1 MKTFL
6 RLLQFSKPYH
16 HYLPEYCIYIFFYIV
31 FGLLNFA
38 LIIPLLDVLFQ
49 TQPQQAAA
57 VMPHFSFSAT
67 YFKELFY
74 YKLNYYVA
82 TTSKLNVLVYVCV
95 VLLLFV
101 FLKNLFGFL
110 SQKVLTRMRVN
121 LVRKIRQQ
129 LFEKYSTQSLQ
140 FFNAQ
145 KKGNLLSIISN
156 DVGEI
161 EVTVVSAIQTLFRD
175 PLVVIATFIFLF
187 YLSPQLTF
195 FTVVFFPVSGLIISA
210 ISKRL
215 RSRSQYSQNLF
226 GVILN
231 MAEEAISGIR
241 IIKAFGAE
249 RFIAKKFA
257 AENNNLAKTTKSI
270 TNHRELASPL
280 SEFLGVT
287 VIVVI
292 IIYGGYLILEG
303 RSNMTASAFIAYI
316 GFYYQIINPVKNI
329 SVAITSLQRGLVA
342 GERVLT
348 VLDAPQQIT
357 QRPQALPV
365 PAFNEAITFNNVSFS
380 YQQDAVLQD
389 INLTVPKG
397 KMIALVG
404 ESGAGKSTLADL
416 VPRFYDVTDGAI
428 LLDGNDLR
436 DLNIHNLRQLIAI
449 VSQEAILFND
459 SVINNIT
466 FGSENTSRDAAIAA
480 AKAANAHQFISELEN
495 GYDTLIGDRGMRLS
509 GGQRQRL
516 TIARAIYKNA
526 PILIMD
532 EATSAL
538 DTESERL
545 VQDAIN
551 KMMQNRTSIVI
562 AHRLST
568 IRHADEIIVLQK
580 GRIVERGTHH
590 QLLAQKGYYNKLVHM
605 QGGPLIPSSAGATPE
620 QGTATG
626 EP

>member
-1 MKTFL
+1 MKIFF
-6 RLLQFSKPYH
+6 RLLQFSKPYR
-16 HYLPEYCIYIFFYIV
+16 HYIPEYCIYILFYII

-38 LIIPLLDVLFQ
+38 LIIPLLDVLFETRKQ
-49 TQPQQAAA
+49 VVVTSLP
-57 VMPHFSFSAT
+57 PFHLSAE
-67 YFKELFY
+67 YFKAAFY
-74 YKLNYYVA
+74 YNLNYYIQ
-82 TTSKLNVLVYVCV
+82 TTSKISVLAYVCAIMLV
-95 VLLLFV
+95 FV

-121 LVRKIRQQ
+121 LVKRIRED
-129 LFEKYSTQSLQ
+129 LFHRYSTQSLQ
-140 FFNAQ
+140 FFHTQ

-161 EVTVVSAIQTLFRD
+161 ETTVVSAIQTLFRD
-175 PLVVIATFIFLF
+175 PLVVIATFAFLF

-195 FTVVFFPVSGLIISA
+195 FTLVFFPVSGLIITS

-215 RSRSQYSQNLF
+215 RKKSHLGQSLF
-226 GVILN
+226 GTILN
-231 MAEEAISGIR
+231 LSEETISGIR
-241 IIKAFGAE
+241 IIKGFN
-249 RFIAKKFA
+249 
-257 AENNNLAKTTKSI
+257 AENFINRKFLTESNKLARTTKSI
-270 TNHRELASPL
+270 TNQRELASPL

-303 RSNMTASAFIAYI
+303 KSNMTASAFIAYI

-329 SVAITSLQRGLVA
+329 SVAITNLQRGLVA

-348 VLDAPQQIT
+348 ILDEPQKIKEKEN
-357 QRPQALPV
+357 AVPV
-365 PAFNEAITFNNVSFS
+365 HTFNQAIHLKDVGFS
-380 YQQDAVLQD
+380 YMQENVLHHID
-389 INLTVPKG
+389 LSIPKG

-416 VPRFYDVTDGAI
+416 IPRFYDVTEGSI
-428 LLDGNDLR
+428 LLDDTDLR
-436 DLNIHNLRQLIAI
+436 DLKVHDLRSLMAI

-459 SVINNIT
+459 SVLNNIT
-466 FGSENTSRDAAIAA
+466 FGNTVSDRELAIAA
-480 AKAANAHQFISELEN
+480 AKAANAHNFIAELED
-495 GYDTLIGDRGMRLS
+495 GYDTMIGDRGMRLS

-551 KMMQNRTSIVI
+551 KMMENRTSIVI

-580 GRIVERGTHH
+580 GVIVERGTHE
-590 QLLAQKGYYNKLVHM
+590 QLLEKRGYYHKLVQM
-605 QGGPLIPSSAGATPE
+605 QE
-620 QGTATG
+620 VK
-626 EP
+626 

>member
-1 MKTFL
+1 MKIFL
-6 RLLQFSKPYH
+6 RLLQFSKPYR
-16 HYLPEYCIYIFFYIV
+16 HYIPEYCIYIFLYII

-38 LIIPLLDVLFQ
+38 LIIPLLDVLFETSKQ
-49 TQPQQAAA
+49 VVVTSLP
-57 VMPHFSFSAT
+57 PFHLSAD
-67 YFKELFY
+67 YFKAAFY
-74 YKLNYYVA
+74 YNLNYYIQS
-82 TTSKLNVLVYVCV
+82 TSKINVLAYVCAV
-95 VLLLFV
+95 MLLFV

-121 LVRKIRQQ
+121 LVKRIRED
-129 LFEKYSTQSLQ
+129 LFYRYSTQSLQ
-140 FFNAQ
+140 FFHTQ

-161 EVTVVSAIQTLFRD
+161 ETTVVSAIQTLFRD
-175 PLVVIATFIFLF
+175 PLVVIATFAFLF

-195 FTVVFFPVSGLIISA
+195 FTLVFFPVSGLIISS

-215 RSRSQYSQNLF
+215 RKKSHLGQSLF
-226 GVILN
+226 GTILN
-231 MAEEAISGIR
+231 LSEETITGIR
-241 IIKAFGAE
+241 IIKGFNAE
-249 RFIAKKFA
+249 SFINRKFMT
-257 AENNNLAKTTKSI
+257 ESNKLARTTKSI
-270 TNHRELASPL
+270 TNQRELASPL

-303 RSNMTASAFIAYI
+303 KSAMTASAFIAYI

-329 SVAITSLQRGLVA
+329 SVAITNLQRGLVA
-342 GERVLT
+342 GERVLNI
-348 VLDAPQQIT
+348 LDEPQKIIEKEN
-357 QRPQALPV
+357 ALPV
-365 PAFNEAITFNNVSFS
+365 QTFNQAIHLKNVGFS
-380 YQQDAVLQD
+380 YMQENVLHNID
-389 INLTVPKG
+389 LIIPKG

-416 VPRFYDVTDGAI
+416 IPRFYDVTEGSI
-428 LLDGNDLR
+428 LLDETDIRDLKVHDLR
-436 DLNIHNLRQLIAI
+436 AMMAI

-466 FGSENTSRDAAIAA
+466 FGNAIADRDLAISA
-480 AKAANAHQFISELEN
+480 AKAANAHNFIAELED
-495 GYDTLIGDRGMRLS
+495 GYDTVIGDRGLRLS

-551 KMMQNRTSIVI
+551 KMMENRTSIVI

-580 GRIVERGTHH
+580 GLIVERGTHE
-590 QLLAQKGYYNKLVHM
+590 QLLDKKGYYNKLVQM
-605 QGGPLIPSSAGATPE
+605 QE
-620 QGTATG
+620 VK
-626 EP
+626 

>member
-1 MKTFL
+1 MKIFL
-6 RLLQFSKPYH
+6 RLLQFSKPYR
-16 HYLPEYCIYIFFYIV
+16 HYIPEYCIYIFFYII

-38 LIIPLLDVLFQ
+38 LIIPLLDVLFE
-49 TQPQQAAA
+49 TKKQQ
-57 VMPHFSFSAT
+57 VVTSLPPFSFSADYLKT
-67 YFKELFY
+67 AFY
-74 YKLNYYVA
+74 YQLNYYIQ
-82 TTSKLNVLVYVCV
+82 TTSKINVLAYVCA

-110 SQKVLTRMRVN
+110 SQKVLTRMRVT
-121 LVRKIRQQ
+121 LVRRVREQ
-129 LFEKYSTQSLQ
+129 LFYQYSTQSLQ
-140 FFNAQ
+140 FFHAQ

-161 EVTVVSAIQTLFRD
+161 ESTVVSAIQTLFRD
-175 PLVVIATFIFLF
+175 PLVVIATFVFLF

-195 FTVVFFPVSGLIISA
+195 FTLVFFPLSGFLISG

-215 RSRSQYSQNLF
+215 RKKAHLSQSLF
-226 GVILN
+226 GTILN
-231 MAEEAISGIR
+231 LAEETISGIR
-241 IIKAFGAE
+241 IIKGFNAE
-249 RFIAKKFA
+249 GFINKKFSV
-257 AENNNLAKTTKSI
+257 ESQKLAKATKYI
-270 TNHRELASPL
+270 TNQRELSSPL
-280 SEFLGVT
+280 SEFLGVS
-287 VIVVI
+287 VIVTI

-303 RSNMTASAFIAYI
+303 RSNMTASSFIAYI

-329 SVAITSLQRGLVA
+329 SNAITNLQRGLVA
-342 GERVLT
+342 GERVLNI
-348 VLDAPQQIT
+348 LDEPQKILEKPNAISVSDFT
-357 QRPQALPV
+357 QSISIQ
-365 PAFNEAITFNNVSFS
+365 NVGFS
-380 YQQDAVLQD
+380 YMHDNVLND
-389 INLTVPKG
+389 INLDIPKG

-416 VPRFYDVTDGAI
+416 IPRFYDVTGGSI
-428 LLDGNDLR
+428 LLDNMDIRDFKIQDLR
-436 DLNIHNLRQLIAI
+436 SLMAI

-459 SVINNIT
+459 TVLNNIT
-466 FGSENTSRDAAIAA
+466 FGNAKVDRQAAIEA
-480 AKAANAHQFISELEN
+480 AKAANAHQFITELEES
-495 GYDTLIGDRGMRLS
+495 YDTYIGDRGMRLS

-551 KMMQNRTSIVI
+551 RMMQNRTSIVI

-580 GRIVERGTHH
+580 GEIAERGTHEE
-590 QLLAQKGYYNKLVHM
+590 LLDKQGYYYRLVQM
-605 QGGPLIPSSAGATPE
+605 QE
-620 QGTATG
+620 VK
-626 EP
+626 

>member
-6 RLLQFSKPYH
+6 RLLQFSKPYR
-16 HYLPEYCIYIFFYIV
+16 HYIPEYCIYIFFYIV

-38 LIIPLLDVLFQ
+38 LIIPLLDVLFD
-49 TQPQQAAA
+49 TQKQQ
-57 VMPHFSFSAT
+57 VVTTLPSFSLSAD
-67 YFKELFY
+67 YFKALFY
-74 YKLNYYVA
+74 YKLDYYIQ
-82 TTSKLNVLVYVCV
+82 TTSKVNVLVYVCA

-121 LVRKIRQQ
+121 LVKRIREQ
-129 LFEKYSTQSLQ
+129 LFLQYSTQSLQ
-140 FFNAQ
+140 FFHSQ

-161 EVTVVSAIQTLFRD
+161 ETTVVSAIQTLFRD
-175 PLVVIATFIFLF
+175 PLVVIATFVFLF

-195 FTVVFFPVSGLIISA
+195 FTLVFFPVSGFIISA

-215 RSRSQYSQNLF
+215 RKKSHYGQSLF
-226 GVILN
+226 GIILN
-231 MAEEAISGIR
+231 LAEETISGIR
-241 IIKAFGAE
+241 IIKAFNAE
-249 RFIAKKFA
+249 SFINKKFA
-257 AENNNLAKTTKSI
+257 VENQNLAKTTKSI
-270 TNHRELASPL
+270 TNQRELSSPL

-292 IIYGGYLILEG
+292 IVYGGYLILAG
-303 RSNMTASAFIAYI
+303 QSTMTASAFIAYI
-316 GFYYQIINPVKNI
+316 GFYFQVINPVKNI
-329 SVAITSLQRGLVA
+329 SVAITNLQRGLVA
-342 GERVLT
+342 GERVLNI
-348 VLDAPQQIT
+348 LDEPQRISEKANAKPVHAFT
-357 QRPQALPV
+357 QSVSL
-365 PAFNEAITFNNVSFS
+365 ENVGFS
-380 YQQDAVLQD
+380 YKHENVLHH
-389 INLTVPKG
+389 INLTIPKG

-416 VPRFYDVTDGAI
+416 IPRFYDVTEGRI
-428 LLDGNDLR
+428 LLDGTDLR
-436 DLNIHNLRQLIAI
+436 DFKIHDLRSLMAM

-459 SVINNIT
+459 TVLNNIT
-466 FGSENTSRDAAIAA
+466 FGNTTVNREAAIEA
-480 AKAANAHQFISELEN
+480 AKAANAHLFISELEN
-495 GYDTLIGDRGMRLS
+495 GYDTLIGDRGMLLS

-551 KMMQNRTSIVI
+551 KMMENRTSIVI

-580 GRIVERGTHH
+580 GEIVERGTHEE
-590 QLLAQKGYYNKLVHM
+590 LLQMQGYYFRLVQM
-605 QGGPLIPSSAGATPE
+605 QE
-620 QGTATG
+620 VK
-626 EP
+626 

>member
-1 MKTFL
+1 MKIFF
-6 RLLQFSKPYH
+6 RLLQFSKPYR
-16 HYLPEYCIYIFFYIV
+16 HYIPEYCIYIFFYII

-38 LIIPLLDVLFQ
+38 LIIPLLDVLFE
-49 TQPQQAAA
+49 TKKQAL
-57 VMPHFSFSAT
+57 VTSLPPFHLSAE
-67 YFKELFY
+67 YFKAAFY
-74 YKLNYYVA
+74 YNLNYYIQ
-82 TTSKLNVLVYVCV
+82 TTSKISVLAYVCAV
-95 VLLLFV
+95 MLLFV

-121 LVRKIRQQ
+121 LVKRIRED
-129 LFEKYSTQSLQ
+129 LFYRYSTQSLQ
-140 FFNAQ
+140 FFHTQ

-161 EVTVVSAIQTLFRD
+161 ETTVVSAIQTLFRD
-175 PLVVIATFIFLF
+175 PLVVIATFAFLF

-195 FTVVFFPVSGLIISA
+195 FTLVFFPVSGLIISS

-215 RSRSQYSQNLF
+215 RKKSHLGQSLF
-226 GVILN
+226 GTILN
-231 MAEEAISGIR
+231 LSEETISGIR
-241 IIKAFGAE
+241 IIKGFNAE
-249 RFIAKKFA
+249 DFINRKFLT
-257 AENNNLAKTTKSI
+257 ESNKLARTTKSI
-270 TNHRELASPL
+270 TNQRELASPL

-303 RSNMTASAFIAYI
+303 RSNMTASSFIAYI

-329 SVAITSLQRGLVA
+329 SVAITNLQRGLVA
-342 GERVLT
+342 GERVLNI
-348 VLDAPQQIT
+348 LDEPQKIKEKEN
-357 QRPQALPV
+357 ALPIH
-365 PAFNEAITFNNVSFS
+365 AFNHSIHLKNIGFS
-380 YQQDAVLQD
+380 YMHENVLHNID
-389 INLTVPKG
+389 LTIAKG

-416 VPRFYDVTDGAI
+416 VPRFYDVTEGTI
-428 LLDGNDLR
+428 LLDDTDIRDLKVHDLR
-436 DLNIHNLRQLIAI
+436 SLMAI

-459 SVINNIT
+459 SVLNNIT
-466 FGSENTSRDAAIAA
+466 FGNTIIDREKAIAA
-480 AKAANAHQFISELEN
+480 AKAANAHNFIAELEE
-495 GYDTLIGDRGMRLS
+495 GYDTMIGDRGMRLS

-551 KMMQNRTSIVI
+551 KMMENRTSIVI

-580 GRIVERGTHH
+580 GVIVERGTHE
-590 QLLAQKGYYNKLVHM
+590 QLLEKKGYYNKLVQM
-605 QGGPLIPSSAGATPE
+605 QE
-620 QGTATG
+620 VK
-626 EP
+626 

>member
-1 MKTFL
+1 MKIFF
-6 RLLQFSKPYH
+6 RLLQFSKPYR
-16 HYLPEYCIYIFFYIV
+16 HYIPEYCIYIFFYII

-38 LIIPLLDVLFQ
+38 LIIPLLDVLFE
-49 TQPQQAAA
+49 TKKQAL
-57 VMPHFSFSAT
+57 VTSLPPFHLSAE
-67 YFKELFY
+67 YFKAAFY
-74 YKLNYYVA
+74 YNLNYYIQ
-82 TTSKLNVLVYVCV
+82 TTSKISVLAYVCAV
-95 VLLLFV
+95 MLLFV

-121 LVRKIRQQ
+121 LVKRIRED
-129 LFEKYSTQSLQ
+129 LFYKYSTQSLQ
-140 FFNAQ
+140 FFHTQ

-161 EVTVVSAIQTLFRD
+161 ETTVVSAIQTLFRD
-175 PLVVIATFIFLF
+175 PLVVIATFAFLF

-195 FTVVFFPVSGLIISA
+195 FTLVFFPVSGLIISS

-215 RSRSQYSQNLF
+215 RKKSHLGQSLF
-226 GVILN
+226 GTILN
-231 MAEEAISGIR
+231 LSEETISGIR
-241 IIKAFGAE
+241 IIKGFNAE
-249 RFIAKKFA
+249 DFINRKFLT
-257 AENNNLAKTTKSI
+257 ESDKLARTTKSI
-270 TNHRELASPL
+270 TNQRELASPL

-303 RSNMTASAFIAYI
+303 RSNMTASSFIAYI

-329 SVAITSLQRGLVA
+329 SVAITNLQRGLVA
-342 GERVLT
+342 GERVLNI
-348 VLDAPQQIT
+348 LDEPQRIKEKEN
-357 QRPQALPV
+357 ALPV
-365 PAFNEAITFNNVSFS
+365 HAFNHSIHLKNIGFS
-380 YQQDAVLQD
+380 YMHENVLHNID
-389 INLTVPKG
+389 LTIAKG

-416 VPRFYDVTDGAI
+416 VPRFYDVTEGTI
-428 LLDGNDLR
+428 LLDDTDIRDLKVHDLR
-436 DLNIHNLRQLIAI
+436 SLMAI

-459 SVINNIT
+459 SVLNNIT
-466 FGSENTSRDAAIAA
+466 FGNTIIDREKAIAA
-480 AKAANAHQFISELEN
+480 AKAANAHNFIAELEE
-495 GYDTLIGDRGMRLS
+495 GYDTMIGDRGMRLS

-551 KMMQNRTSIVI
+551 KMMENRTSIVI

-580 GRIVERGTHH
+580 GVIVERGTHE
-590 QLLAQKGYYNKLVHM
+590 QLLDKKGYYYKLVQM
-605 QGGPLIPSSAGATPE
+605 QE
-620 QGTATG
+620 VK
-626 EP
+626 

>member
-1 MKTFL
+1 MKIFF
-6 RLLQFSKPYH
+6 RLLQFSKPYR
-16 HYLPEYCIYIFFYIV
+16 HYIPEYCIYIFFYII

-38 LIIPLLDVLFQ
+38 LIIPLLDVLFE
-49 TQPQQAAA
+49 TKKQAL
-57 VMPHFSFSAT
+57 VTSLPPFHLSAE
-67 YFKELFY
+67 YFKAAFY
-74 YKLNYYVA
+74 YNLNYYIQ
-82 TTSKLNVLVYVCV
+82 TTSKISVLAYVCAV
-95 VLLLFV
+95 MLLFV

-121 LVRKIRQQ
+121 LVKRIRED
-129 LFEKYSTQSLQ
+129 LFYRYSTQSLQ
-140 FFNAQ
+140 FFHTQ

-161 EVTVVSAIQTLFRD
+161 ETTVVSAIQTLFRD
-175 PLVVIATFIFLF
+175 PLVVIATFAFLF

-195 FTVVFFPVSGLIISA
+195 FTLVFFPVSGLIISS

-215 RSRSQYSQNLF
+215 RKKSHLGQSLF
-226 GVILN
+226 GTILN
-231 MAEEAISGIR
+231 LSEETISGIR
-241 IIKAFGAE
+241 IIKGFNAE
-249 RFIAKKFA
+249 DFINRKFLT
-257 AENNNLAKTTKSI
+257 ESDKLARTTKSI
-270 TNHRELASPL
+270 TNQRELASPL

-303 RSNMTASAFIAYI
+303 RSNMTASSFIAYI

-329 SVAITSLQRGLVA
+329 SVAITNLQRGLVA
-342 GERVLT
+342 GERVLNI
-348 VLDAPQQIT
+348 LDEPQRIKEKEN
-357 QRPQALPV
+357 ALPV
-365 PAFNEAITFNNVSFS
+365 HAFNHSIHLKNIGFS
-380 YQQDAVLQD
+380 YMHENVLHNID
-389 INLTVPKG
+389 LTIAKG

-416 VPRFYDVTDGAI
+416 VPRFYDVTEGTI
-428 LLDGNDLR
+428 LLDDTDIRDLKVHDLR
-436 DLNIHNLRQLIAI
+436 SLMAI

-459 SVINNIT
+459 SVLNNIT
-466 FGSENTSRDAAIAA
+466 FGNTIIDREKAIAA
-480 AKAANAHQFISELEN
+480 AKAANAHNFIAELEE
-495 GYDTLIGDRGMRLS
+495 GYDTMIGDRGMRLS

-551 KMMQNRTSIVI
+551 KMMENRTSIVI

-580 GRIVERGTHH
+580 GVIVERGTHE
-590 QLLAQKGYYNKLVHM
+590 QLLDKKGYYYKLVQM
-605 QGGPLIPSSAGATPE
+605 QE
-620 QGTATG
+620 VK
-626 EP
+626 

>member
-1 MKTFL
+1 MKIFL
-6 RLLQFSKPYH
+6 RLLQFSKPYR
-16 HYLPEYCIYIFFYIV
+16 HYIPEYCIYILFYIL

-38 LIIPLLDVLFQ
+38 LIIPLLDVLFE
-49 TQPQQAAA
+49 TQKQDLVTTLP
-57 VMPHFSFSAT
+57 PFSFSAD
-67 YFKELFY
+67 YFKAAFY
-74 YKLNYYVA
+74 YNLNYYIQ
-82 TTSKLNVLVYVCV
+82 TTSKINVLAYVCA

-110 SQKVLTRMRVN
+110 SQKVLTRMRVT
-121 LVRKIRQQ
+121 LVKSIREQ
-129 LFEKYSTQSLQ
+129 LFHQYSTQSLQ
-140 FFNAQ
+140 FFHSQ

-161 EVTVVSAIQTLFRD
+161 ETTVVSAIQTLFRD
-175 PLVVIATFIFLF
+175 PLVVIATFAFLF

-195 FTVVFFPVSGLIISA
+195 FTLVFFPISGFIISG

-215 RSRSQYSQNLF
+215 RKKAHYGQSLF
-226 GVILN
+226 GTILN
-231 MAEEAISGIR
+231 LAEETISGIR
-241 IIKAFGAE
+241 IIKAFN
-249 RFIAKKFA
+249 
-257 AENNNLAKTTKSI
+257 AENFINRKFSVENQNLAKTTKSI
-270 TNHRELASPL
+270 TNQRELASPL

-329 SVAITSLQRGLVA
+329 SVAITNLQRGLVA
-342 GERVLT
+342 GERVLKI
-348 VLDAPQQIT
+348 LDEPQKISEKKE
-357 QRPQALPV
+357 AVPV
-365 PAFNEAITFNNVSFS
+365 HGFRESISLKNVGFS
-380 YQQDAVLQD
+380 YANENVLHH

-416 VPRFYDVTDGAI
+416 IPRFYDVTEGAI
-428 LLDGNDLR
+428 LLDNTDLR
-436 DLNIHNLRQLIAI
+436 EYKIHDLRSLMAI

-459 SVINNIT
+459 TVLNNIT
-466 FGSENTSRDAAIAA
+466 FGNTHVNREAAIAA
-480 AKAANAHQFISELEN
+480 AKAANAHQFISELEQ
-495 GYDTLIGDRGMRLS
+495 GYDTSIGDRGMRLS

-551 KMMQNRTSIVI
+551 KMMENRTSIVI

-580 GRIVERGTHH
+580 GEIVERGTHEE
-590 QLLAQKGYYNKLVHM
+590 LLKKQGYYFRLVQM
-605 QGGPLIPSSAGATPE
+605 QE
-620 QGTATG
+620 VK
-626 EP
+626 

>member
-1 MKTFL
+1 MKIFL
-6 RLLQFSKPYH
+6 RLLQFSKPYR
-16 HYLPEYCIYIFFYIV
+16 HYIPEYCIYIFLYII

-38 LIIPLLDVLFQ
+38 LIIPLLDVLFETSKQ
-49 TQPQQAAA
+49 VVVTSLP
-57 VMPHFSFSAT
+57 PFHLSAD
-67 YFKELFY
+67 YFKAAFY
-74 YKLNYYVA
+74 YNLNYYIQS
-82 TTSKLNVLVYVCV
+82 TSKINVLAYVCAV
-95 VLLLFV
+95 MLLFV

-121 LVRKIRQQ
+121 LVKRIRED
-129 LFEKYSTQSLQ
+129 LFYRYSTQSLQ
-140 FFNAQ
+140 FFHTQ

-161 EVTVVSAIQTLFRD
+161 ETTVVSAIQTLFRD
-175 PLVVIATFIFLF
+175 PLVVIATFAFLF

-195 FTVVFFPVSGLIISA
+195 FTLVFFPVSGLIISS

-215 RSRSQYSQNLF
+215 RKKSHLGQSLF
-226 GVILN
+226 GTILN
-231 MAEEAISGIR
+231 LSEETITGIR
-241 IIKAFGAE
+241 IIKGFNAE
-249 RFIAKKFA
+249 SFINRKFMT
-257 AENNNLAKTTKSI
+257 ESNKLARTTKSI
-270 TNHRELASPL
+270 TNQRELASPL

-303 RSNMTASAFIAYI
+303 KSAMTASAFIAYI

-329 SVAITSLQRGLVA
+329 SVAITNLQRGLVA
-342 GERVLT
+342 GERVLNI
-348 VLDAPQQIT
+348 LDEPQKIIEKEN
-357 QRPQALPV
+357 ALPV
-365 PAFNEAITFNNVSFS
+365 HAFNQAIHLKNVGFS
-380 YQQDAVLQD
+380 YMQENVLHNID
-389 INLTVPKG
+389 LIIPKG

-416 VPRFYDVTDGAI
+416 IPRFYDVTEGSI
-428 LLDGNDLR
+428 LLDETDIRDLKVHDLR
-436 DLNIHNLRQLIAI
+436 AMMAI

-466 FGSENTSRDAAIAA
+466 FGNAVADRDLAISA
-480 AKAANAHQFISELEN
+480 AKAANAHNFIAELED
-495 GYDTLIGDRGMRLS
+495 GYDTVIGDRGLRLS

-551 KMMQNRTSIVI
+551 KMMENRTSIVI

-580 GRIVERGTHH
+580 GVIVERGTHE
-590 QLLAQKGYYNKLVHM
+590 QLLDKKGYYNKLVQM
-605 QGGPLIPSSAGATPE
+605 QE
-620 QGTATG
+620 VK
-626 EP
+626 

>member
-1 MKTFL
+1 MKIFL
-6 RLLQFSKPYH
+6 RLLQFSKPYR
-16 HYLPEYCIYIFFYIV
+16 HYIPEYCIYIFLYII

-38 LIIPLLDVLFQ
+38 LIIPLLDVLFETSKQ
-49 TQPQQAAA
+49 VVVTSLP
-57 VMPHFSFSAT
+57 PFHLSAD
-67 YFKELFY
+67 YFKAAFY
-74 YKLNYYVA
+74 YNLNYYIQS
-82 TTSKLNVLVYVCV
+82 TSKINVLAYVCAV
-95 VLLLFV
+95 MLLFV

-121 LVRKIRQQ
+121 LVKRIRED
-129 LFEKYSTQSLQ
+129 LFYRYSTQSLQ
-140 FFNAQ
+140 FFHTQ

-161 EVTVVSAIQTLFRD
+161 ETTVVSAIQTLFRD
-175 PLVVIATFIFLF
+175 PLVVIATFAFLF

-195 FTVVFFPVSGLIISA
+195 FTLVFFPVSGLIISS

-215 RSRSQYSQNLF
+215 RKKSHLGQSLF
-226 GVILN
+226 GTILN
-231 MAEEAISGIR
+231 LSEETITGIR
-241 IIKAFGAE
+241 IIKGFNAE
-249 RFIAKKFA
+249 SFINRKFMT
-257 AENNNLAKTTKSI
+257 ESNKLARTTKSI
-270 TNHRELASPL
+270 TNQRELASPL

-303 RSNMTASAFIAYI
+303 KSAMTASAFIAYI

-329 SVAITSLQRGLVA
+329 SVAITNLQRGLVA
-342 GERVLT
+342 GERVLNI
-348 VLDAPQQIT
+348 LDEPQKIIEKEN
-357 QRPQALPV
+357 ALPV
-365 PAFNEAITFNNVSFS
+365 HAFNQAIHLKNVGFS
-380 YQQDAVLQD
+380 YMQENVLHNID
-389 INLTVPKG
+389 LIIPKG

-416 VPRFYDVTDGAI
+416 IPRSYDVTEGSI
-428 LLDGNDLR
+428 LLDETDIRDLKVHDLR
-436 DLNIHNLRQLIAI
+436 ALMAI

-466 FGSENTSRDAAIAA
+466 FGNAVADRDLAISA
-480 AKAANAHQFISELEN
+480 AKAANAHNFIAELED
-495 GYDTLIGDRGMRLS
+495 GYDTVIGDRGLRLS

-551 KMMQNRTSIVI
+551 KMMENRTSIVI

-580 GRIVERGTHH
+580 GVIVERGTHE
-590 QLLAQKGYYNKLVHM
+590 QLLDKKGYYNKLVQM
-605 QGGPLIPSSAGATPE
+605 QE
-620 QGTATG
+620 VK
-626 EP
+626 

>member
-1 MKTFL
+1 MKIFF
-6 RLLQFSKPYH
+6 RLLQFSKPYR
-16 HYLPEYCIYIFFYIV
+16 HYIPEYCIYIFFYII

-38 LIIPLLDVLFQ
+38 LIIPLLDVLFE
-49 TQPQQAAA
+49 TKKQAL
-57 VMPHFSFSAT
+57 VTSLPPFHLSAD
-67 YFKELFY
+67 YFKAAFY
-74 YKLNYYVA
+74 YNLNYYIQ
-82 TTSKLNVLVYVCV
+82 TTSKISVLAYVCAV
-95 VLLLFV
+95 MLLFV

-121 LVRKIRQQ
+121 LVKRIRED
-129 LFEKYSTQSLQ
+129 LFHRYSTQSLQ
-140 FFNAQ
+140 FFHTQ

-161 EVTVVSAIQTLFRD
+161 ETTVVSAIQTLFRD
-175 PLVVIATFIFLF
+175 PLVVIATFAFLF

-195 FTVVFFPVSGLIISA
+195 FTLVFFPLSGLIISS

-215 RSRSQYSQNLF
+215 RKKSHLGQSLF
-226 GVILN
+226 GTILN
-231 MAEEAISGIR
+231 LSEETISGIR
-241 IIKAFGAE
+241 IIKGFNAE
-249 RFIAKKFA
+249 DFINRKFLT
-257 AENNNLAKTTKSI
+257 ESNKLARTTKSI
-270 TNHRELASPL
+270 TNQRELASPL

-303 RSNMTASAFIAYI
+303 RSNMTASSFIAYI

-329 SVAITSLQRGLVA
+329 SVAITNLQRGLVA
-342 GERVLT
+342 GERVLNI
-348 VLDAPQQIT
+348 LDEPQKIQEKEN
-357 QRPQALPV
+357 ALPV
-365 PAFNEAITFNNVSFS
+365 HAFNNSIHLKNIGFS
-380 YQQDAVLQD
+380 YMQENVLHNID
-389 INLTVPKG
+389 LTIPKG

-416 VPRFYDVTDGAI
+416 VPRFYDVTEGSI
-428 LLDGNDLR
+428 LIDNIDLR
-436 DLNIHNLRQLIAI
+436 DLKVHDLRSLMAI

-459 SVINNIT
+459 SVLNNIT
-466 FGSENTSRDAAIAA
+466 FGNTIIDREKAIAA
-480 AKAANAHQFISELEN
+480 SKAANAHNFIAELEE
-495 GYDTLIGDRGMRLS
+495 GYDTMIGDRGMRLS

-551 KMMQNRTSIVI
+551 KMMENRTSIVI

-580 GRIVERGTHH
+580 GVIVERGTHE
-590 QLLAQKGYYNKLVHM
+590 QLLEKRGYYYKLVQM
-605 QGGPLIPSSAGATPE
+605 QE
-620 QGTATG
+620 VK
-626 EP
+626 

>member
-1 MKTFL
+1 MKIFF
-6 RLLQFSKPYH
+6 RLLQFSKPYR
-16 HYLPEYCIYIFFYIV
+16 HYIPEYCIYIFFYIL

-38 LIIPLLDVLFQ
+38 LIIPLLDVLFE
-49 TQPQQAAA
+49 TKKQAL
-57 VMPHFSFSAT
+57 VTSLPPFHLSAE
-67 YFKELFY
+67 YFKAAFY
-74 YKLNYYVA
+74 YNLNYYIQ
-82 TTSKLNVLVYVCV
+82 TTSKISVLAYVCAV
-95 VLLLFV
+95 MLLFV

-121 LVRKIRQQ
+121 LVKRIRED
-129 LFEKYSTQSLQ
+129 LFYRYSTQSLQ
-140 FFNAQ
+140 FFHTQ

-161 EVTVVSAIQTLFRD
+161 ETTVVSAIQTLFRD
-175 PLVVIATFIFLF
+175 PLVVIATFAFLF

-195 FTVVFFPVSGLIISA
+195 FTLVFFPVSGLIISS

-215 RSRSQYSQNLF
+215 RKKSHLGQSLF
-226 GVILN
+226 GTILN
-231 MAEEAISGIR
+231 LSEETISGIR
-241 IIKAFGAE
+241 IIKGFNAE
-249 RFIAKKFA
+249 DFINRKFLT
-257 AENNNLAKTTKSI
+257 ESNKLARTTKSI
-270 TNHRELASPL
+270 TNQRELASPL

-303 RSNMTASAFIAYI
+303 RSNMTASSFIAYI

-329 SVAITSLQRGLVA
+329 SVAITNLQRGLVA
-342 GERVLT
+342 GERVLNI
-348 VLDAPQQIT
+348 LDEPQKIKEKEN
-357 QRPQALPV
+357 ALPV
-365 PAFNEAITFNNVSFS
+365 HAFNHSIHLKNIGFS
-380 YQQDAVLQD
+380 YMHENVLHNID
-389 INLTVPKG
+389 LTIAKG

-416 VPRFYDVTDGAI
+416 VPRFYDVTEGTI
-428 LLDGNDLR
+428 LLDDTDIRDLKVHDLR
-436 DLNIHNLRQLIAI
+436 SLMAI

-459 SVINNIT
+459 SVLNNIT
-466 FGSENTSRDAAIAA
+466 FGNTIIDREKAIAA
-480 AKAANAHQFISELEN
+480 AKAANAHNFIAELEE
-495 GYDTLIGDRGMRLS
+495 GYDTMIGDRGMRLS

-551 KMMQNRTSIVI
+551 KMMENRTSIVI

-580 GRIVERGTHH
+580 GVIVERGTHE
-590 QLLAQKGYYNKLVHM
+590 QLLEKKGYYNKLVQM
-605 QGGPLIPSSAGATPE
+605 QE
-620 QGTATG
+620 VK
-626 EP
+626 

>member
-6 RLLQFSKPYH
+6 RLLQFSKPYR
-16 HYLPEYCIYIFFYIV
+16 HYIPEYCIYILFYIV

-38 LIIPLLDVLFQ
+38 LIIPLLDVLFD
-49 TQPQQAAA
+49 TQKQQ
-57 VMPHFSFSAT
+57 VVTTLPSFSLSAD
-67 YFKELFY
+67 YFKALFY
-74 YKLNYYVA
+74 YKLDYYIQ
-82 TTSKLNVLVYVCV
+82 TTSKVNVLVYVCA

-121 LVRKIRQQ
+121 LVKRIREQ
-129 LFEKYSTQSLQ
+129 LFLQYSTQSLQ
-140 FFNAQ
+140 FFHSQ

-161 EVTVVSAIQTLFRD
+161 ETTVVSAIQTLFRD
-175 PLVVIATFIFLF
+175 PLVVIATFVFLF

-195 FTVVFFPVSGLIISA
+195 FTLVFFPVSGFIISA

-215 RSRSQYSQNLF
+215 RKKSHYGQSLF
-226 GVILN
+226 GIILN
-231 MAEEAISGIR
+231 LAEETISGIR
-241 IIKAFGAE
+241 IIKAFNAE
-249 RFIAKKFA
+249 SFINKKFA
-257 AENNNLAKTTKSI
+257 VENQNLAKTTKSI
-270 TNHRELASPL
+270 TNQRELSSPL

-292 IIYGGYLILEG
+292 IVYGGYLILAG
-303 RSNMTASAFIAYI
+303 QSTMTASAFIAYI
-316 GFYYQIINPVKNI
+316 GFYFQVINPVKNI
-329 SVAITSLQRGLVA
+329 SVAITNLQRGLVA
-342 GERVLT
+342 GERVLNI
-348 VLDAPQQIT
+348 LDEPQRISEKANAKPVHAFT
-357 QRPQALPV
+357 QSVSL
-365 PAFNEAITFNNVSFS
+365 ENVGFS
-380 YQQDAVLQD
+380 YKHENVLHN
-389 INLTVPKG
+389 INLTIPKG

-416 VPRFYDVTDGAI
+416 IPRFYDVTEGRI
-428 LLDGNDLR
+428 LLDGTDLR
-436 DLNIHNLRQLIAI
+436 DFKIHDLRSLMAM

-459 SVINNIT
+459 TVLNNIT
-466 FGSENTSRDAAIAA
+466 FGNTTVNREAAIEA
-480 AKAANAHQFISELEN
+480 AKAANAHLFISELEN
-495 GYDTLIGDRGMRLS
+495 GYDTLIGDRGMLLS

-551 KMMQNRTSIVI
+551 KMMENRTSIVI

-580 GRIVERGTHH
+580 GEIVERGTHEE
-590 QLLAQKGYYNKLVHM
+590 LLQMQGYYFRLVQM
-605 QGGPLIPSSAGATPE
+605 QE
-620 QGTATG
+620 VK
-626 EP
+626 

>member
-1 MKTFL
+1 MKIFL
-6 RLLQFSKPYH
+6 RLLQFSKPYR
-16 HYLPEYCIYIFFYIV
+16 HYIPEYCIYIFLYII

-38 LIIPLLDVLFQ
+38 LIIPLLDVFFETSKQVVVTSLPPF
-49 TQPQQAAA
+49 
-57 VMPHFSFSAT
+57 HLSAD
-67 YFKELFY
+67 YFKAAFY
-74 YKLNYYVA
+74 YNLNYYIQS
-82 TTSKLNVLVYVCV
+82 TSKINVLAYVCAV
-95 VLLLFV
+95 MLLFV

-121 LVRKIRQQ
+121 LVKRIRED
-129 LFEKYSTQSLQ
+129 LFYRYSTQSLQ
-140 FFNAQ
+140 FFHTQ

-161 EVTVVSAIQTLFRD
+161 ETTVVSAIQTLFRD
-175 PLVVIATFIFLF
+175 PLVVIATFAFLF

-195 FTVVFFPVSGLIISA
+195 FTLVFFPVSGLIISS

-215 RSRSQYSQNLF
+215 RKKSHLGQSLF
-226 GVILN
+226 GTILN
-231 MAEEAISGIR
+231 LSEETITGIR
-241 IIKAFGAE
+241 IIKGFN
-249 RFIAKKFA
+249 
-257 AENNNLAKTTKSI
+257 AENFINRKFMTESNKLARTTKSI
-270 TNHRELASPL
+270 TNQRELASPL

-303 RSNMTASAFIAYI
+303 KSAMTASAFIAYI

-329 SVAITSLQRGLVA
+329 SVAITNLQRGLVA
-342 GERVLT
+342 GERVLNI
-348 VLDAPQQIT
+348 LDEPQKIIEKEN
-357 QRPQALPV
+357 ALPV
-365 PAFNEAITFNNVSFS
+365 HAFNQAIHLKNVGFS
-380 YQQDAVLQD
+380 YMQENVLHNID
-389 INLTVPKG
+389 LIIPKG

-416 VPRFYDVTDGAI
+416 IPRFYDVTEGAI
-428 LLDGNDLR
+428 LLDETDIRDLKVHDLR
-436 DLNIHNLRQLIAI
+436 ALMAI

-466 FGSENTSRDAAIAA
+466 FGNAIADRDLAISA
-480 AKAANAHQFISELEN
+480 AKAANAHNFIAELED
-495 GYDTLIGDRGMRLS
+495 GYDTVIGDRGLRLS

-551 KMMQNRTSIVI
+551 KMMENRTSIVI

-580 GRIVERGTHH
+580 GVIVERGTHE
-590 QLLAQKGYYNKLVHM
+590 QLLDKKGYYNKLVQM
-605 QGGPLIPSSAGATPE
+605 QE
-620 QGTATG
+620 VK
-626 EP
+626 

>member
-1 MKTFL
+1 MKIFL
-6 RLLQFSKPYH
+6 RLLQFSKPYR
-16 HYLPEYCIYIFFYIV
+16 HYIPEYCIYILFYIL

-38 LIIPLLDVLFQ
+38 LIIPLLDVLFE
-49 TQPQQAAA
+49 TQKQDLVTTLP
-57 VMPHFSFSAT
+57 PFSFSAD
-67 YFKELFY
+67 YFKAAFY
-74 YKLNYYVA
+74 YNLNYYIQ
-82 TTSKLNVLVYVCV
+82 TTSKINVLAYVCA

-110 SQKVLTRMRVN
+110 SQKVLTRMRVT
-121 LVRKIRQQ
+121 LVKRIREQ
-129 LFEKYSTQSLQ
+129 LFHQYSTQSLQ
-140 FFNAQ
+140 FFHSQ

-161 EVTVVSAIQTLFRD
+161 ETTVVSAIQTLFRD
-175 PLVVIATFIFLF
+175 PLVVIATFAFLF

-195 FTVVFFPVSGLIISA
+195 FTLVFFPISGFIISG

-215 RSRSQYSQNLF
+215 RKKAHYGQSLF
-226 GVILN
+226 GTILN
-231 MAEEAISGIR
+231 LAEETISGIR
-241 IIKAFGAE
+241 IIKAFTAE
-249 RFIAKKFA
+249 NFINRKFA
-257 AENNNLAKTTKSI
+257 VENQNLAKTTKSI
-270 TNHRELASPL
+270 TNQRELASPL

-329 SVAITSLQRGLVA
+329 SVAVTNLQRGLVA
-342 GERVLT
+342 GERVLKI
-348 VLDAPQQIT
+348 LDEPQKISEKKE
-357 QRPQALPV
+357 AVPV
-365 PAFNEAITFNNVSFS
+365 HEFKESISLQDVGFS
-380 YQQDAVLQD
+380 YAHENVLHK

-416 VPRFYDVTDGAI
+416 IPRFYDVTEGAI
-428 LLDGNDLR
+428 LLDNTDLR
-436 DLNIHNLRQLIAI
+436 EYKIHDLRSLMAI

-459 SVINNIT
+459 TVLNNIT
-466 FGSENTSRDAAIAA
+466 FGNTHVNREAAIAA
-480 AKAANAHQFISELEN
+480 AKAANAHQFISELEQ
-495 GYDTLIGDRGMRLS
+495 GYDTPIGDRGMRLS

-551 KMMQNRTSIVI
+551 KMMENRTSIVI

-580 GRIVERGTHH
+580 GEIVERGTHEELIKK
-590 QLLAQKGYYNKLVHM
+590 QGYYFRLVQM
-605 QGGPLIPSSAGATPE
+605 QE
-620 QGTATG
+620 VK
-626 EP
+626 

>member
-1 MKTFL
+1 MKIFF
-6 RLLQFSKPYH
+6 RLLQFSKPYR
-16 HYLPEYCIYIFFYIV
+16 HYIPEYCIYIFFYII

-38 LIIPLLDVLFQ
+38 LIIPLLDVLFE
-49 TQPQQAAA
+49 TKKQQL
-57 VMPHFSFSAT
+57 VGTLPHFSLSAT
-67 YFKELFY
+67 YFKDAFY
-74 YKLNYYVA
+74 YYLDYYIQ
-82 TTSKLNVLVYVCV
+82 TTSKLGVLVYVCV
-95 VLLLFV
+95 VLLVFV

-110 SQKVLTRMRVN
+110 SQKVLTRMRVT
-121 LVRKIRQQ
+121 LVKRIREQ

-140 FFNAQ
+140 FFHTQ

-161 EVTVVSAIQTLFRD
+161 ETTVVSAIQTLFRD

-195 FTVVFFPVSGLIISA
+195 FTLVFFPLSGVVISS

-215 RSRSQYSQNLF
+215 RKKSIYGQTLF
-226 GVILN
+226 GTILN
-231 MAEEAISGIR
+231 LSEETITGIR
-241 IIKAFGAE
+241 IIKAFNAE
-249 RFIAKKFA
+249 KFINRKFA
-257 AENNNLAKTTKSI
+257 AENQHLARTTKSI

-280 SEFLGVT
+280 SEFMGVA

-316 GFYYQIINPVKNI
+316 GFYFQIINPVKNI
-329 SVAITSLQRGLVA
+329 SVAITSLQRGIVA

-348 VLDAPQQIT
+348 ILDEPQKISEKENAEPVSGFENALVLQ
-357 QRPQALPV
+357 
-365 PAFNEAITFNNVSFS
+365 NVGFS
-380 YQQDAVLQD
+380 YMQENVLHN
-389 INLTVPKG
+389 INLTVTKG

-416 VPRFYDVTDGAI
+416 IPRFYDVTDGAI
-428 LLDGNDLR
+428 LLDGKDLR
-436 DLNIHNLRQLIAI
+436 DLRIHDLRSLIAI

-459 SVINNIT
+459 TVLNNIC
-466 FGSENTSRDAAIAA
+466 FGSDQVDREKAIDAAR
-480 AKAANAHQFISELEN
+480 AANAHQFISELED
-495 GYDTLIGDRGMRLS
+495 GYDTFVGDRGMRLS

-551 KMMQNRTSIVI
+551 KMMENRTSVVI
-562 AHRLST
+562 AHRLFT

-580 GRIVERGTHH
+580 GAIVERGTHEA
-590 QLLAQKGYYNKLVHM
+590 LIQKQGYYYRLVQM
-605 QGGPLIPSSAGATPE
+605 QE
-620 QGTATG
+620 VK
-626 EP
+626 

>member
-1 MKTFL
+1 
-6 RLLQFSKPYH
+6 
-16 HYLPEYCIYIFFYIV
+16 
-31 FGLLNFA
+31 
-38 LIIPLLDVLFQ
+38 LLDVLFE
-49 TQPQQAAA
+49 TKKQAL
-57 VMPHFSFSAT
+57 VTSLPPFHLSAE
-67 YFKELFY
+67 YFKAAFY
-74 YKLNYYVA
+74 YNLNYYIQ
-82 TTSKLNVLVYVCV
+82 TTSKISVLAYVCAV
-95 VLLLFV
+95 MLLFV

-121 LVRKIRQQ
+121 LVKRIRED
-129 LFEKYSTQSLQ
+129 LFYRYSTQSLQ
-140 FFNAQ
+140 FFHTQ

-161 EVTVVSAIQTLFRD
+161 ETTVVSAIQTLFRD
-175 PLVVIATFIFLF
+175 PLVVIATFAFLF

-195 FTVVFFPVSGLIISA
+195 FTLVFFPVSGLIISS

-215 RSRSQYSQNLF
+215 RKKSHLGQSLF
-226 GVILN
+226 GTILN
-231 MAEEAISGIR
+231 LSEETISGIR
-241 IIKAFGAE
+241 IIKGFNAE
-249 RFIAKKFA
+249 DFINRKFLT
-257 AENNNLAKTTKSI
+257 ESNKLARTTKSI
-270 TNHRELASPL
+270 TNQRELASPL

-303 RSNMTASAFIAYI
+303 RSNMTASSFIAYI

-329 SVAITSLQRGLVA
+329 SVAITNLQRGLVA
-342 GERVLT
+342 GERVLNI
-348 VLDAPQQIT
+348 LDEPQKIKEKEN
-357 QRPQALPV
+357 ALPV
-365 PAFNEAITFNNVSFS
+365 HAFNHSIHLKNIGFS
-380 YQQDAVLQD
+380 YMHENVLHNID
-389 INLTVPKG
+389 LTIAKG

-416 VPRFYDVTDGAI
+416 VPRFYDVTEGTI
-428 LLDGNDLR
+428 LLDDTDIRDLKVHDLR
-436 DLNIHNLRQLIAI
+436 SLMAI

-459 SVINNIT
+459 SVLNNIT
-466 FGSENTSRDAAIAA
+466 FGNTIIDREKAIAA
-480 AKAANAHQFISELEN
+480 AKAANAHNFIAELEE
-495 GYDTLIGDRGMRLS
+495 GYDTMIGDRGMRLS

-551 KMMQNRTSIVI
+551 KMMENRTSIVI

-580 GRIVERGTHH
+580 GVIVERGTHE
-590 QLLAQKGYYNKLVHM
+590 QLLEKKGYYNKLVQM
-605 QGGPLIPSSAGATPE
+605 QE
-620 QGTATG
+620 VK
-626 EP
+626 

>member
-1 MKTFL
+1 MKIFF
-6 RLLQFSKPYH
+6 RLLQFSKPYR
-16 HYLPEYCIYIFFYIV
+16 HYIPEYCIYIFFYII

-38 LIIPLLDVLFQ
+38 LIIPLLDVLFE
-49 TQPQQAAA
+49 TKKQAL
-57 VMPHFSFSAT
+57 VTSLPPFHLSAE
-67 YFKELFY
+67 YFKAAFY
-74 YKLNYYVA
+74 YNLNYYIQ
-82 TTSKLNVLVYVCV
+82 TTSKISVLAYVCAV
-95 VLLLFV
+95 MLLFV

-121 LVRKIRQQ
+121 LVKRIRED
-129 LFEKYSTQSLQ
+129 LFYRYSTQSLQ
-140 FFNAQ
+140 FFHTQ

-161 EVTVVSAIQTLFRD
+161 ETTVVSAIQTLFRD
-175 PLVVIATFIFLF
+175 PLVVIATFAFLF

-195 FTVVFFPVSGLIISA
+195 FTLVFFPVSGLIISS

-215 RSRSQYSQNLF
+215 RKKSHLGQSLF
-226 GVILN
+226 GTILN
-231 MAEEAISGIR
+231 LSEETISGIR
-241 IIKAFGAE
+241 IIKGFNAE
-249 RFIAKKFA
+249 DFINRKFLT
-257 AENNNLAKTTKSI
+257 ESDKLARTTKSI
-270 TNHRELASPL
+270 TNQRELASPL

-303 RSNMTASAFIAYI
+303 RSNMTASSFIAYI

-329 SVAITSLQRGLVA
+329 SVAITNLQRGLVA
-342 GERVLT
+342 GERVLNI
-348 VLDAPQQIT
+348 LDEPQKIKEKEN
-357 QRPQALPV
+357 ALPV
-365 PAFNEAITFNNVSFS
+365 HAFNHSIHLKNIGFS
-380 YQQDAVLQD
+380 YMHENVLHNID
-389 INLTVPKG
+389 LTIAKG

-416 VPRFYDVTDGAI
+416 VPRFYDVTEGTI
-428 LLDGNDLR
+428 LLDDTDIRDLKVHDLR
-436 DLNIHNLRQLIAI
+436 SLMAI

-459 SVINNIT
+459 SVLNNIT
-466 FGSENTSRDAAIAA
+466 FGNTIIDREKAIAA
-480 AKAANAHQFISELEN
+480 AKAANAHNFIAELEE
-495 GYDTLIGDRGMRLS
+495 GYDTMIGDRGMRLS

-551 KMMQNRTSIVI
+551 KMMENRTSIVI

-580 GRIVERGTHH
+580 GVIVERGTHE
-590 QLLAQKGYYNKLVHM
+590 QLLDKKGYYYKLVQM
-605 QGGPLIPSSAGATPE
+605 QE
-620 QGTATG
+620 VK
-626 EP
+626 

>member
-1 MKTFL
+1 MKIFL
-6 RLLQFSKPYH
+6 RLLQFSKPYR
-16 HYLPEYCIYIFFYIV
+16 HYIPEYCIYIFFYII

-38 LIIPLLDVLFQ
+38 LIIPLLDVLFE
-49 TQPQQAAA
+49 THKQQAVASL
-57 VMPHFSFSAT
+57 PSFSLSVS
-67 YFKELFY
+67 YFKDAFY
-74 YKLNYYVA
+74 YYLNYYIQ
-82 TTSKLNVLVYVCV
+82 TTSKLGVLVYVCI
-95 VLLLFV
+95 VLLIFV

-110 SQKVLTRMRVN
+110 SQKVLTRMRVT
-121 LVRKIRQQ
+121 LVRRIREQ

-140 FFNAQ
+140 FFHAQ

-161 EVTVVSAIQTLFRD
+161 ETTVVSAIQTLFRD
-175 PLVVIATFIFLF
+175 PLVVIATFVFLF

-195 FTVVFFPVSGLIISA
+195 FTLVFFPVSGILIST

-215 RSRSQYSQNLF
+215 RKKSHYGQSLF
-226 GVILN
+226 GILLN
-231 MAEEAISGIR
+231 LAEETITGIR
-241 IIKAFGAE
+241 IIKAFNAE
-249 RFIAKKFA
+249 KFINKKFA
-257 AENNNLAKTTKSI
+257 AENENLARTTKSI

-280 SEFLGVT
+280 SEFLGVA

-292 IIYGGYLILEG
+292 IVYGGYLILEG

-316 GFYYQIINPVKNI
+316 GFYFQIINPVKNI
-329 SVAITSLQRGLVA
+329 SVAVTALQRGIVS
-342 GERVLT
+342 GERVLSILDEPQKITEKENAVT
-348 VLDAPQQIT
+348 VHEFHESIT
-357 QRPQALPV
+357 LQ
-365 PAFNEAITFNNVSFS
+365 NVGFS
-380 YQQDAVLQD
+380 YMHENVLHN
-389 INLTVPKG
+389 INLIVPKG

-416 VPRFYDVTDGAI
+416 IPRFYDVTQGTI
-428 LLDGNDLR
+428 LLDGKDLR
-436 DLNIHNLRQLIAI
+436 DLKIHDLRSLIAI

-459 SVINNIT
+459 TVLNNIG
-466 FGSENTSRDAAIAA
+466 FGSDAIDRNKAIEA

-495 GYDTLIGDRGMRLS
+495 GYDTFVGDRGMRLS

-551 KMMQNRTSIVI
+551 KMMENRTSIVI

-580 GRIVERGTHH
+580 GEIVERGTHE
-590 QLLAQKGYYNKLVHM
+590 QLINRQGYYFRLVQM
-605 QGGPLIPSSAGATPE
+605 QE
-620 QGTATG
+620 VK
-626 EP
+626 

>member
-6 RLLQFSKPYH
+6 RLLQFSKPYR
-16 HYLPEYCIYIFFYIV
+16 HYIPEYCIYIFFYII

-38 LIIPLLDVLFQ
+38 LIIPLLDVLFE
-49 TQPQQAAA
+49 TQKQQ
-57 VMPHFSFSAT
+57 VVTSLPPFSFSAD
-67 YFKELFY
+67 YFKDAFY
-74 YKLNYYVA
+74 YQLNYYIE
-82 TTSKLNVLVYVCV
+82 TTSKLNVLAYVCA
-95 VLLLFV
+95 VLLIFV

-121 LVRKIRQQ
+121 LVRRIREQ
-129 LFEKYSTQSLQ
+129 LFEQYSTQSLQ
-140 FFNAQ
+140 FFHSQ

-161 EVTVVSAIQTLFRD
+161 ETTVVSAIQTLFRD
-175 PLVVIATFIFLF
+175 PLVVIATFAFLF

-195 FTVVFFPVSGLIISA
+195 FTLVFFPISGFIISG

-215 RSRSQYSQNLF
+215 RKKSHYGQSLF
-226 GVILN
+226 GTILN
-231 MAEEAISGIR
+231 MAEETISGIR
-241 IIKAFGAE
+241 IVKAFNAE
-249 RFIAKKFA
+249 SFVNKKFHV
-257 AENNNLAKTTKSI
+257 ESQNLAKTTKSI
-270 TNHRELASPL
+270 TNQRELASPL
-280 SEFLGVT
+280 SEFLGVA
-287 VIVVI
+287 VIIVI

-303 RSNMTASAFIAYI
+303 KSNMTASAFIAYI
-316 GFYYQIINPVKNI
+316 GFYFQVINPVKNI
-329 SVAITSLQRGLVA
+329 SVAITNLQRGLVA

-348 VLDAPQQIT
+348 ILDEPQRIREKPNAKPVHDFQH
-357 QRPQALPV
+357 ALS
-365 PAFNEAITFNNVSFS
+365 FQNVGFS
-380 YQQDAVLQD
+380 YLHENVLRN

-416 VPRFYDVTDGAI
+416 VPRFYDVTEGAI
-428 LLDGNDLR
+428 LLDNTDLR
-436 DLNIHNLRQLIAI
+436 DFKIDDLRSLMAI

-459 SVINNIT
+459 TVLNNIG
-466 FGSENTSRDAAIAA
+466 FGNTTIDRRAAIAA
-480 AKAANAHQFISELEN
+480 AKAANAHQFISELEQ
-495 GYDTLIGDRGMRLS
+495 GYDTPIGDRGMRLS

-551 KMMQNRTSIVI
+551 KMMENRTSIVI

-580 GRIVERGTHH
+580 GEIAERGTHEELIGK
-590 QLLAQKGYYNKLVHM
+590 QGYYYKLVQM
-605 QGGPLIPSSAGATPE
+605 QE
-620 QGTATG
+620 VK
-626 EP
+626 

>member
-1 MKTFL
+1 MKIFF
-6 RLLQFSKPYH
+6 RLLQFSKPYR
-16 HYLPEYCIYIFFYIV
+16 HYIPEYCIYIFFYII

-38 LIIPLLDVLFQ
+38 LIIPLLDVLFE
-49 TQPQQAAA
+49 TKKQAL
-57 VMPHFSFSAT
+57 VTSLPPFHLSAE
-67 YFKELFY
+67 YFKAAFY
-74 YKLNYYVA
+74 YNLNYYIQ
-82 TTSKLNVLVYVCV
+82 TTSKISVLAYVCAV
-95 VLLLFV
+95 MLLFV

-121 LVRKIRQQ
+121 LVKRIRED
-129 LFEKYSTQSLQ
+129 LFYRYSTQSLQ
-140 FFNAQ
+140 FFHTQ

-161 EVTVVSAIQTLFRD
+161 ETTVVSAIQTLFRD
-175 PLVVIATFIFLF
+175 PLVVIATFAFLF

-195 FTVVFFPVSGLIISA
+195 FTLVFFPVSGLIISS

-215 RSRSQYSQNLF
+215 RKKSHLGQSLF
-226 GVILN
+226 GTILN
-231 MAEEAISGIR
+231 LSEETISGIR
-241 IIKAFGAE
+241 IIKGFNAE
-249 RFIAKKFA
+249 DFINRKFLT
-257 AENNNLAKTTKSI
+257 ESNKLARTTKSI
-270 TNHRELASPL
+270 TNQRELASPL

-303 RSNMTASAFIAYI
+303 RSNMTASSFIAYI

-329 SVAITSLQRGLVA
+329 SVAITNLQRGLVA
-342 GERVLT
+342 GERVLNI
-348 VLDAPQQIT
+348 LDEPQKIKEKEN
-357 QRPQALPV
+357 ALPV
-365 PAFNEAITFNNVSFS
+365 HAFNHSIHLNNIGFS
-380 YQQDAVLQD
+380 YMHENVLHNID
-389 INLTVPKG
+389 LTIAKG

-416 VPRFYDVTDGAI
+416 VPRFYDVTEGTI
-428 LLDGNDLR
+428 LLDDTDIRDLKVHDLR
-436 DLNIHNLRQLIAI
+436 SLMAI

-459 SVINNIT
+459 SVLNNIT
-466 FGSENTSRDAAIAA
+466 FGNTIIDREKAIAA
-480 AKAANAHQFISELEN
+480 AKAANAHNFIAELEE
-495 GYDTLIGDRGMRLS
+495 GYDTMIGDRGMRLS

-551 KMMQNRTSIVI
+551 KMMENRTSIVI

-580 GRIVERGTHH
+580 GVIVERGTHE
-590 QLLAQKGYYNKLVHM
+590 QLLEKKGYYNKLVQM
-605 QGGPLIPSSAGATPE
+605 QE
-620 QGTATG
+620 VK
-626 EP
+626 

>member
-1 MKTFL
+1 MKIFF
-6 RLLQFSKPYH
+6 RLLQFSKPYR
-16 HYLPEYCIYIFFYIV
+16 HYIPEYCIYIFFYII

-38 LIIPLLDVLFQ
+38 LIIPLLDVLFE
-49 TQPQQAAA
+49 TKKQAL
-57 VMPHFSFSAT
+57 VTSLPPFHLSAE
-67 YFKELFY
+67 YFKAAFY
-74 YKLNYYVA
+74 YNLNYYIQ
-82 TTSKLNVLVYVCV
+82 TTSKISVLAYVCAV
-95 VLLLFV
+95 MLLFV

-121 LVRKIRQQ
+121 LVKRIRED
-129 LFEKYSTQSLQ
+129 LFYRYSTQSLQ
-140 FFNAQ
+140 FFHTQ

-161 EVTVVSAIQTLFRD
+161 ETTVVSAIQTLFRD
-175 PLVVIATFIFLF
+175 PLVVIATFAFLF

-195 FTVVFFPVSGLIISA
+195 FTLVFFPVSGLIISS

-215 RSRSQYSQNLF
+215 RKKSHLGQSLF
-226 GVILN
+226 GTILN
-231 MAEEAISGIR
+231 LSEETISGIR
-241 IIKAFGAE
+241 IIKGFNAE
-249 RFIAKKFA
+249 DFINRKFLS
-257 AENNNLAKTTKSI
+257 ESNKLARTTKSI
-270 TNHRELASPL
+270 TNQRELASPL

-303 RSNMTASAFIAYI
+303 RSNMTASSFIAYI

-329 SVAITSLQRGLVA
+329 SVAITNLQRGLVA
-342 GERVLT
+342 GERVLNI
-348 VLDAPQQIT
+348 LDEPQRIKEKEN
-357 QRPQALPV
+357 ALPV
-365 PAFNEAITFNNVSFS
+365 HAFNHSIHLKNIGFS
-380 YQQDAVLQD
+380 YMHENVLHNID
-389 INLTVPKG
+389 LTIAKG

-416 VPRFYDVTDGAI
+416 VPRFYDVTEGTI
-428 LLDGNDLR
+428 LLDDTDIRDLKVHDLR
-436 DLNIHNLRQLIAI
+436 SLMAI

-459 SVINNIT
+459 SVLNNIT
-466 FGSENTSRDAAIAA
+466 FGNTIIDREKAIAA
-480 AKAANAHQFISELEN
+480 AKAANAHNFIAELEE
-495 GYDTLIGDRGMRLS
+495 GYDTMIGDRGMRLS

-551 KMMQNRTSIVI
+551 KMMENRTSIVI

-580 GRIVERGTHH
+580 GVIVERGTHE
-590 QLLAQKGYYNKLVHM
+590 QLLEKKGYYNKLVQM
-605 QGGPLIPSSAGATPE
+605 QE
-620 QGTATG
+620 VK
-626 EP
+626 

>member
-1 MKTFL
+1 MKIFF
-6 RLLQFSKPYH
+6 RLLQFSKPYR
-16 HYLPEYCIYIFFYIV
+16 HYIPEYCIYIFFYIL

-38 LIIPLLDVLFQ
+38 LIIPLLDVLFE
-49 TQPQQAAA
+49 TKKQAL
-57 VMPHFSFSAT
+57 VTSLPPFHLSAE
-67 YFKELFY
+67 YFKAAFY
-74 YKLNYYVA
+74 YNLNYYIQ
-82 TTSKLNVLVYVCV
+82 TTSKISVLAYVCAV
-95 VLLLFV
+95 MLLFV

-121 LVRKIRQQ
+121 LVKRIRED
-129 LFEKYSTQSLQ
+129 LFYRYSTQSLQ
-140 FFNAQ
+140 FFHTQ

-161 EVTVVSAIQTLFRD
+161 ETTVVSAIQTLFRD
-175 PLVVIATFIFLF
+175 PLVVIATFAFLF

-195 FTVVFFPVSGLIISA
+195 FTLVFFPVSGLIISS

-215 RSRSQYSQNLF
+215 RKKSHLGQSLF
-226 GVILN
+226 GTILN
-231 MAEEAISGIR
+231 LSEETISGIR
-241 IIKAFGAE
+241 IIKGFNAE
-249 RFIAKKFA
+249 DFINRKFLS
-257 AENNNLAKTTKSI
+257 ESNKLARTTKSI
-270 TNHRELASPL
+270 TNQRELASPL

-303 RSNMTASAFIAYI
+303 RSNMTASSFIAYI

-329 SVAITSLQRGLVA
+329 SVAITNLQRGLVA
-342 GERVLT
+342 GERVLNI
-348 VLDAPQQIT
+348 LDEPQKIKEKEN
-357 QRPQALPV
+357 ALPV
-365 PAFNEAITFNNVSFS
+365 HAFNHSIHLKNIGFS
-380 YQQDAVLQD
+380 YMHENVLHNID
-389 INLTVPKG
+389 LTIAKG

-416 VPRFYDVTDGAI
+416 VPRFYDVTEGTI
-428 LLDGNDLR
+428 LLDDTDIRDLKVHDLR
-436 DLNIHNLRQLIAI
+436 SLMAI

-459 SVINNIT
+459 SVLNNIT
-466 FGSENTSRDAAIAA
+466 FGNTIIDREKAIAA
-480 AKAANAHQFISELEN
+480 AKAANAHNFIAELEE
-495 GYDTLIGDRGMRLS
+495 GYDTMIGDRGMRLS

-551 KMMQNRTSIVI
+551 KMMENRTSIVI

-580 GRIVERGTHH
+580 GVIVERGTHE
-590 QLLAQKGYYNKLVHM
+590 QLLEKKGYYNKLVQM
-605 QGGPLIPSSAGATPE
+605 QE
-620 QGTATG
+620 VK
-626 EP
+626 